1 MSTPYKF
8 LIFVLLF
15 VASIS
20 INPIYV
26 QAHSGKKD
34 NIKID
39 YCYDVL
45 IESQKEYLDIYYKY
59 LKKRGLY
66 DFVYEMVTPEDNV
79 DAIRVDVMN
88 NYPRTILTEKITSS
102 NMGDLVSSLK
112 ILTNIEYL

>member
-1 MSTPYKF
+1 MTDTLVIVSSLSEHPSEPLYFRHFTG
-8 LIFVLLF
+8 
-15 VASIS
+15 VA
-20 INPIYV
+20 
-26 QAHSGKKD
+26 
-34 NIKID
+34 KID

-112 ILTNIEYL
+112 LLTNIEYL